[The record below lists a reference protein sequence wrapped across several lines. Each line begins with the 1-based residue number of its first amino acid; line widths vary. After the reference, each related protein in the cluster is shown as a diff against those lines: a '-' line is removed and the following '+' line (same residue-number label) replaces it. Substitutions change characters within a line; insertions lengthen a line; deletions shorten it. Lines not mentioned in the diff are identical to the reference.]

1 MERIPSGRERLFVFF
16 GSTIGNFGV
25 DERVNLL
32 RQVAGMMGPCDRFLL
47 GIDMIK
53 QVGMLERAY
62 NDSRGVTAKFNKNIL
77 EVVNRELDANFDL
90 SDFDHLA
97 FYNAGR
103 ERVEM
108 HLQANR
114 KLSVQVNGLGMGIS
128 MEEGETIH
136 TEICGK
142 FNRESAIAMT
152 EEAGLR
158 IEGWYSD
165 PQGWFSLAELTKSG
179 CL

>member
-1 MERIPSGRERLFVFF
+1 
-16 GSTIGNFGV
+16 
-25 DERVNLL
+25 
-32 RQVAGMMGPCDRFLL
+32 
-47 GIDMIK
+47 
-53 QVGMLERAY
+53 
-62 NDSRGVTAKFNKNIL
+62 
-77 EVVNRELDANFDL
+77 
-90 SDFDHLA
+90 
-97 FYNAGR
+97 
-103 ERVEM
+103 
-108 HLQANR
+108 
-114 KLSVQVNGLGMGIS
+114 

-165 PQGWFSLAELTKSG
+165 PKGWFSLAELTKSG